1 MESKGGDRM
10 SELKFD
16 WRWKDYGLRAIP
28 KRLIRFD
35 DDESNETIDFIKY
48 FRYGNEEKCYSIGYF
63 YYNEHEPCWELKFV
77 GDRFKEIAPEDLSVV
92 WKYLLA
98 AYDVLTEWKN
108 SEKDI

>member
-1 MESKGGDRM
+1 MKTQ
-10 SELKFD
+10 ELKFD
-16 WRWKDYGLRAIP
+16 WRWKDYGLRATP
-28 KRLIRFD
+28 KRLVRFD
-35 DDESNETIDFIKY
+35 EDESNETIDFIKY